1 MRGSHPITTLRQPQR
16 PGISRR
22 YPPPPSAA
30 APQRP
35 PPQRPPIRRPN
46 FVVDLVS
53 DNRNLC
59 KSDIEALINRCKA
72 KPERAQVC
80 PSNCV
85 VASLY
90 YEQWV
95 DALDALVWLWESR
108 LDRVH
113 NFLPE
118 LTSHVSVPS
127 DRVELEDRL
136 KALFSD
142 RIKLLI
148 DGDEVKK
155 CEVKRDSL
163 AKEYERVHRLS
174 KRPQRQWHDLNEK
187 ENMYKCEIELVEKRI
202 REFKSAM
209 NCLLA
214 NVNGEAL
221 EEYGEDR
228 LPVFEFDQ
236 LRNWIKLQ
244 SSTMKWSQMTSL
256 MMKWCQIQRL
266 MMRECRRLEEGLPI
280 YGYRQQI
287 LQQINH
293 QQV

>member
-1 MRGSHPITTLRQPQR
+1 MSQ
-16 PGISRR
+16 
-22 YPPPPSAA
+22 
-30 APQRP
+30 
-35 PPQRPPIRRPN
+35 
-46 FVVDLVS
+46 
-53 DNRNLC
+53 
-59 KSDIEALINRCKA
+59 
-72 KPERAQVC
+72 
-80 PSNCV
+80 
-85 VASLY
+85 
-90 YEQWV
+90 
-95 DALDALVWLWESR
+95 
-108 LDRVH
+108 
-113 NFLPE
+113 
-118 LTSHVSVPS
+118 VSVPS

-142 RIKLLI
+142 RIKLMI

-155 CEVKRDSL
+155 CEAKRDSL
-163 AKEYERVHRLS
+163 AKEYERVHRLRT
-174 KRPQRQWHDLNEK
+174 KPQRYWHDLNEK

-221 EEYGEDR
+221 EEYGEDG
-228 LPVFEFDQ
+228 LPVFEFDHI
-236 LRNWIKLQ
+236 RN
-244 SSTMKWSQMTSL
+244 WSQMKSL
-256 MMKWCQIQRL
+256 MMKWCQIHRL

>member
-1 MRGSHPITTLRQPQR
+1 M
-16 PGISRR
+16 
-22 YPPPPSAA
+22 
-30 APQRP
+30 
-35 PPQRPPIRRPN
+35 
-46 FVVDLVS
+46 VDLVS

-72 KPERAQVC
+72 KAERVQVC
-80 PSNCV
+80 PSNYV
-85 VASLY
+85 VASLC

-95 DALDALVWLWESR
+95 NALDALVWLWESR
-108 LDRVH
+108 LDGFH

-118 LTSHVSVPS
+118 LTSNKSVPS
-127 DRVELEDRL
+127 DGVDLEDRL

-142 RIKLLI
+142 RIKLMI

-155 CEVKRDSL
+155 CEAKRDSL
-163 AKEYERVHRLS
+163 AKEYERVQWLR
-174 KRPQRQWHDLNEK
+174 KRPHRYWHDLNDKEK
-187 ENMYKCEIELVEKRI
+187 MYKGEIELVEKRI

-214 NVNGEAL
+214 NVNGKAL
-221 EEYGEDR
+221 EEYGEDG

-236 LRNWIKLQ
+236 LRNWIKIQ
-244 SSTMKWSQMTSL
+244 SSTLEWSQEKSL

-266 MMRECRRLEEGLPI
+266 MKRECRRLEEGLPI

-287 LQQINH
+287 LRQINH